1 MHGRYEFPHNIDHGK
16 TMVKCAHP
24 IVETHEMMDAQ
35 RSRVPT
41 VNCDCTDE
49 ISTQKPH
56 EKMSSK
62 SPFAHKTPYYFHSY
76 YDVLFFF
83 TGQCVLLQTN
93 R

>member
-1 MHGRYEFPHNIDHGK
+1 MTMVARPHNFTENHSNTI
-16 TMVKCAHP
+16 
-24 IVETHEMMDAQ
+24 IVETHKIA
-35 RSRVPT
+35 RVYFT

-56 EKMSSK
+56 EKMSLK

-83 TGQCVLLQTN
+83 TGEKRIVTN
-93 R
+93 K